1 LMSRWSLSRRMR
13 DLRWWGVRCRDGRCR
28 AECATYGGGVFDV
41 AMVDVA
47 QNARPTVVG
56 ADVAMVDVAQN
67 ARRTV
72 VGADVAMVVVAQDAR
87 PTVVGADVAMNDV
100 AQDARPTAVGCSM
113 SRWLMSRKM
122 RDVRWGDV

>member
-1 LMSRWSLSRRMR
+1 
-13 DLRWWGVRCRDGRCR
+13 
-28 AECATYGGGVFDV
+28 
-41 AMVDVA
+41 
-47 QNARPTVVG
+47 
-56 ADVAMVDVAQN
+56 MVDVAQN

-113 SRWLMSRKM
+113 SRWLMSRRM
-122 RDVRWGDV
+122 RDVRWVGCPMSGVAQDARRTWGIEFLFRNSKETV